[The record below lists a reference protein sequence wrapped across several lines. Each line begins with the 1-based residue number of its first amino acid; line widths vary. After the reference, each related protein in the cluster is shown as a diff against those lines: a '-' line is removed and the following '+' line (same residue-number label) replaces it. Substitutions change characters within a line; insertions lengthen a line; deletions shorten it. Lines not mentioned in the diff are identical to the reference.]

1 MRSALVLFWNRAF
14 CLQIAIKGVFWVKK
28 RLLMCFL
35 TVIFIISAFTTCFG
49 EEITLNVLSDTKA
62 HCVLATISDIDDNYV
77 YAELYRTVAD
87 TQHAESVLPKILTIE
102 KFRYSYCQEH
112 GEDYSSPRVGDNI
125 FATLKGDG
133 TVFTVTSAA
142 YRTDT
147 VDERT
152 LNFLA
157 PAKMKN
163 EHCLDD
169 VVALAYYV
177 RSNGL
182 ERGFVF
188 DNGSVMLSR
197 SDNTLTKLYPADIK
211 NPIPVKFVDTT
222 GKVVDEKK
230 QQDVLDVSSGNI
242 FENLW
247 GSYNYELV
255 FAKRALA
262 LGIIFAGIIL
272 GMVVVYFVVVG
283 KKKQ

>member
-1 MRSALVLFWNRAF
+1 MRGALVLFLWQNSCAEVY
-14 CLQIAIKGVFWVKK
+14 LVMKKMIIGLMLVMVF
-28 RLLMCFL
+28 
-35 TVIFIISAFTTCFG
+35 AFTATVGYC
-49 EEITLNVLSDTKA
+49 EEIAMNVLADTEA
-62 HCVLATISDIDDNYV
+62 HCVLATVSDIDDNYV
-77 YAELYRTVAD
+77 YAELYNTVAD
-87 TQHAESVLPKILTIE
+87 TQHVDSVLPKLLKIK
-102 KFRYSYCQEH
+102 KFRYSYCDEH
-112 GEDYSSPRVGDNI
+112 ADGYNSPKIGDNI
-125 FATLKGDG
+125 FATIRGDG
-133 TVFTVTSAA
+133 AVYNVTSAA
-142 YRTDT
+142 YKTDT

-157 PAKMKN
+157 PDEMKN

-188 DNGSVMLSR
+188 DNGSVMLER

-211 NPIPVKFVDTT
+211 NPIPVKFVDLT
-222 GKVVDEKK
+222 GKVVDDVK
-230 QQDVLDVSSGNI
+230 QQDVLDVSGGNV

-255 FAKRALA
+255 FAKRTLA
-262 LGIIFAGIIL
+262 LGIILSGIIL
-272 GMVVVYFVVVG
+272 GMVVVYFVVTH

>member
-1 MRSALVLFWNRAF
+1 M
-14 CLQIAIKGVFWVKK
+14 KK
-28 RLLMCFL
+28 RLMMCIL
-35 TVIFIISAFTTCFG
+35 TVISVITTVTTCFS
-49 EEITLNVLSDTKA
+49 EEITLNVLSDTEA
-62 HCVLATISDIDDNYV
+62 HCVLATVSDIDDNYV
-77 YAELYRTVAD
+77 YAELYNTVAD
-87 TQHAESVLPKILTIE
+87 TQHIDSVLPKMLKIK
-102 KFRYSYCQEH
+102 KFRYSYCTEH
-112 GEDYSSPRVGDNI
+112 AEEYNSPRVGDNI

-133 TVFTVTSAA
+133 NVYAVTSAV
-142 YRTDT
+142 YKTDT

-157 PAKMKN
+157 PAEMKN

-188 DNGSVMLSR
+188 DNGSVMLDR
-197 SDNTLTKLYPADIK
+197 GDNTMTKLYPADIK
-211 NPIPVKFVDTT
+211 NPIPVKFVDLT

-230 QQDVLDVSSGNI
+230 QQDVIDVSGGNI

-255 FAKRALA
+255 FAKRVLA
-262 LGIIFAGIIL
+262 LGIILAGIIL
-272 GMVVVYFVVVG
+272 GMVVVYFVVVR